1 MHNMKTSICIAAIAA
16 TEFLASG
23 LAFMPAPA
31 MHQMSHEE
39 VMLELKL
46 DKMRTEGDQMLLED
60 ETRRE
65 SNVFSRQVEMMEELD
80 DSMLINQIIESDRNE
95 QFASGIRVGES
106 FLGQHTFD
114 RNLADEFRRT
124 EGENNFAKDLLLSE
138 KLFDDIIAR
147 PYHEKA
153 KMTRIPERGNLRR
166 QPRSI

>member
-1 MHNMKTSICIAAIAA
+1 MKTSICIAAIAA

-23 LAFMPAPA
+23 LAFMPEPA
-31 MHQMSHEE
+31 MQQMSHEE

-46 DKMRTEGDQMLLED
+46 DKTRTEGDQMLLED

-80 DSMLINQIIESDRNE
+80 DSMLINQLIESDRNE

-114 RNLADEFRRT
+114 SNLADEFRRT
-124 EGENNFAKDLLLSE
+124 EGENNFANDLLLSE

-153 KMTRIPERGNLRR
+153 KMTRISERGNLRR